1 MENVKFRRLTS
12 IGNWNLKEPAV
23 MITNNYNLGDIEAHS
38 LVFVATSHPQT
49 AVITNNRFS
58 GRNRIVDR
66 LKLLVH
72 PMQLDIDNY
81 KVNTSGV
88 QLHRATIAVAIA
100 TAAALLI
107 AIILVCCV
115 AVLRRIYNKRID
127 SIISM
132 SLILADDFDLDDS
145 QKDRLRQY
153 ANEVLKI
160 TLADWKAY
168 CEKVITVPKRDPN
181 YRKKPKKTPEE
192 RKAEQQL
199 KMMNIEIK
207 KKRGPVRKA
216 ELPKEYAELTPPMLD
231 KRRQLYLTPRQ
242 KSEFATFTRS
252 TDEDHNLGWGGDL
265 YAGYN
270 KIFMGG
276 EQGKIVRREMP
287 TKPGDTLVIGREK
300 NDAQIE
306 MKCENINMLSPC
318 VIEFKMVIK
327 TKRLRWS
334 KNIPPSHT
342 FNTSALIFNGWVD
355 DGFPKD
361 LRSLMRLLYSAA
373 MDTRRSTILVGYS
386 TDASCELCWMM
397 VILVKAVLGM
407 ATAARLSSI
416 LEACII
422 ILRPS
427 FLTPHH
433 FFYFLKFILNWSTAV
448 GVLTDKDME
457 VINEW
462 RNEYHKEEVKA
473 EARLYGRPYLRVIS
487 LDPVDPECDQV
498 LLLLDGTHS
507 LASSSTSEN
516 VEREKLE
523 KQGEVQEPGD
533 ISEDQQDDRTPKEEK
548 MKASVGDI
556 SSQPPQKAKAKPKVG
571 EPDNQ
576 PPKGDKAR
584 AKPEKR
590 DSQPPTMEKAKA
602 KLKERLPEEPTQVPA
617 NAELKLKE
625 RMVEE
630 PTQVPVKE
638 IPKSSKKDEEGMPPD
653 DYQQEETQGD
663 QPYIVGGGSVN
674 KNSPPLSPRANA
686 GAKNA
691 PKEGASKKHATP
703 KPKEK
708 NGEKTAKEKHKSSPL
723 GFAKKW
729 TGLKRKPKHKT
740 PSVILSQSVETG
752 FEPSSFKKSVFYPA
766 DPPKDKDRDKGGK

>member
-1 MENVKFRRLTS
+1 M
-12 IGNWNLKEPAV
+12 
-23 MITNNYNLGDIEAHS
+23 
-38 LVFVATSHPQT
+38 
-49 AVITNNRFS
+49 
-58 GRNRIVDR
+58 
-66 LKLLVH
+66 
-72 PMQLDIDNY
+72 
-81 KVNTSGV
+81 
-88 QLHRATIAVAIA
+88 
-100 TAAALLI
+100 
-107 AIILVCCV
+107 
-115 AVLRRIYNKRID
+115 
-127 SIISM
+127 
-132 SLILADDFDLDDS
+132 
-145 QKDRLRQY
+145 
-153 ANEVLKI
+153 
-160 TLADWKAY
+160 
-168 CEKVITVPKRDPN
+168 
-181 YRKKPKKTPEE
+181 
-192 RKAEQQL
+192 
-199 KMMNIEIK
+199 
-207 KKRGPVRKA
+207 
-216 ELPKEYAELTPPMLD
+216 
-231 KRRQLYLTPRQ
+231 
-242 KSEFATFTRS
+242 
-252 TDEDHNLGWGGDL
+252 
-265 YAGYN
+265 
-270 KIFMGG
+270 
-276 EQGKIVRREMP
+276 
-287 TKPGDTLVIGREK
+287 
-300 NDAQIE
+300 
-306 MKCENINMLSPC
+306 
-318 VIEFKMVIK
+318 
-327 TKRLRWS
+327 
-334 KNIPPSHT
+334 
-342 FNTSALIFNGWVD
+342 
-355 DGFPKD
+355 
-361 LRSLMRLLYSAA
+361 
-373 MDTRRSTILVGYS
+373 
-386 TDASCELCWMM
+386 
-397 VILVKAVLGM
+397 
-407 ATAARLSSI
+407 
-416 LEACII
+416 
-422 ILRPS
+422 
-427 FLTPHH
+427 
-433 FFYFLKFILNWSTAV
+433 
-448 GVLTDKDME
+448 
-457 VINEW
+457 
-462 RNEYHKEEVKA
+462 
-473 EARLYGRPYLRVIS
+473 
-487 LDPVDPECDQV
+487 